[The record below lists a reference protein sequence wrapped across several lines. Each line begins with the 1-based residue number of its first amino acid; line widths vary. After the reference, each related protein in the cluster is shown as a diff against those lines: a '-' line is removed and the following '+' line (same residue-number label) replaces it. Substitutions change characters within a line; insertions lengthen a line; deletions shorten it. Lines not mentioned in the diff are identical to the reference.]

1 MAQFI
6 GNLIQNMA
14 EEIFIDDIKNRTTQA
29 DKALGP
35 PVVRIGGLIIVRP
48 AAR

>member
-14 EEIFIDDIKNRTTQA
+14 EEIFIDDTKNRTTQA
-29 DKALGP
+29 DKALGSP
-35 PVVRIGGLIIVRP
+35 GFRIGALIIVCT

>member
-1 MAQFI
+1 MAQFF

-14 EEIFIDDIKNRTTQA
+14 EEIFIDDTKNLTTQA
-29 DKALGP
+29 DKVLGP
-35 PVVRIGGLIIVRP
+35 PVVRIGALIIVCT

>member
-6 GNLIQNMA
+6 GNLIHNMA
-14 EEIFIDDIKNRTTQA
+14 EEIFIDDAKNRTTQA
-29 DKALGP
+29 DKALGLSAF
-35 PVVRIGGLIIVRP
+35 RIGFLIIVCT